1 MEGITSSTLHELHFW
16 IITQYPRLENECV
29 HRSISTCRSLFVI
42 WWIWYRCRID
52 GSMPKDNSFLE
63 FLEQIQ
69 LLKVAIKYSEN
80 WGIEDRG
87 FYPFFNSAFVP
98 DAFLCSIRLERSW
111 LKGSVVGALLKKSL
125 GFQLPASFSFAAANV
140 FLKLH

>member
-1 MEGITSSTLHELHFW
+1 M
-16 IITQYPRLENECV
+16 
-29 HRSISTCRSLFVI
+29 
-42 WWIWYRCRID
+42 
-52 GSMPKDNSFLE
+52 
-63 FLEQIQ
+63 
-69 LLKVAIKYSEN
+69 AIKYPEN
-80 WGIEDRG
+80 WGIEDSG
-87 FYPFFNSAFVP
+87 FFPFFNSAFVP